1 MKYKEIFV
9 ITLVIVFFFESC
21 KPRKRS
27 LPGEVAV
34 QEELMIADAKFSQ
47 LSEEKGMKEAFK
59 KYLDDSAVL
68 LRPGNFPIRFKA
80 EIDKFLNQENDTS
93 FTLRW
98 SPSYAFVSSGN
109 DLGYT
114 YGIYSLKPH
123 RFDTMYYGTYT
134 TIWKRNQ
141 MGKWKVILDSGN
153 EGLTK

>member
-1 MKYKEIFV
+1 
-9 ITLVIVFFFESC
+9 
-21 KPRKRS
+21 
-27 LPGEVAV
+27 
-34 QEELMIADAKFSQ
+34 MIADAKFSQ